1 MFDDSAIL
9 FVSQDKVAL
18 MAWGIGV
25 FVAGFL
31 LALGIQRH
39 SLWSLRRVPYFV
51 AVSGILVLQSAMPVV
66 WVGFSIASEDGGLG
80 LLVAS
85 ILLGTTVLGY
95 LYGVISHARSLDGYG
110 HGRSALLALVPI
122 ANLLLFFKAPSQDKK
137 PASVFRMATN
147 VAGVVLGF
155 GLLALS
161 QVMELMAEQAEAY
174 TGATSTRLQTAR
186 QAQTLE
192 NKSTHQTEVVEIKG
206 LHNAMNLDEV
216 LMTIHARG
224 GTCSSKEWHQNL
236 SNKTV
241 VSTSCRVQDGARQ
254 GDWHEADVF
263 LSSDRTRSGL
273 VLTSISF
280 NCAYTNTCGMTYRDV
295 SEALKSAGVVATN
308 IVDDLVHIK
317 RDGGIMLWMVEA
329 DRPNFD

>member
-1 MFDDSAIL
+1 MFEDSAIL

-31 LALGIQRH
+31 LALRIQRH

-51 AVSGILVLQSAMPVV
+51 AVSGILVLQSVMPVA
-66 WVGFSIASEDGGLG
+66 WVGFSIASEDGGLW

-95 LYGVISHARSLDGYG
+95 LYGVISHARSLDGFG
-110 HGRSALLALVPI
+110 HGRSALLALVPV
-122 ANLLLFFKAPSQDKK
+122 ANLLLFFKAPSEDKK
-137 PASVFRMATN
+137 PVSVFRMATN

-155 GLLALS
+155 SLLALS
-161 QVMELMAEQAEAY
+161 QVMELMAEQAGAY
-174 TGATSTRLQTAR
+174 TGATSAGFQATP

-192 NKSTHQTEVVEIKG
+192 GKPAHQIEVVEIKG
-206 LHNAMNLDEV
+206 IHNAMNLDEV
-216 LMTIHARG
+216 LLTIHARG
-224 GTCSSKEWHQNL
+224 GTCSSEELHQNL

-241 VSTSCRVQDGARQ
+241 VLTSCKIQDGTRQ
-254 GDWHEADVF
+254 GDWREADIF

-280 NCAYTNTCGMTYRDV
+280 NCAYTNTCGMTHREV
-295 SEALKSAGVVATN
+295 SHALKSAGVVATN
-308 IVDDLVHIK
+308 IVDDVVHIK

-329 DRPNFD
+329 DRPNFN

>member
-9 FVSQDKVAL
+9 SVSHDKVAL

-25 FVAGFL
+25 FIAGFL

-51 AVSGILVLQSAMPVV
+51 AVSGILVLQSVMPVV
-66 WVGFSIASEDGGLG
+66 WVGVSIASEDGGLG

-85 ILLGTTVLGY
+85 ILLGTMVLGY
-95 LYGVISHARSLDGYG
+95 LYGAISLARSLDGFGY
-110 HGRSALLALVPI
+110 GRSALLALVPV
-122 ANLLLFFKAPSQDKK
+122 ANLVLFFKAPSEDKK
-137 PASVFRMATN
+137 PASVLRMATN
-147 VAGVVLGF
+147 VLGIVLGF

-161 QVMELMAEQAEAY
+161 QVMELMAEQAESF
-174 TGATSTRLQTAR
+174 TGATSTGFQATPR
-186 QAQTLE
+186 AQTLDS
-192 NKSTHQTEVVEIKG
+192 KPAHQIEVVEIKG

-241 VSTSCRVQDGARQ
+241 VSTSCKVQDGTRQ
-254 GDWHEADVF
+254 GDWREADIF

-280 NCAYTNTCGMTYRDV
+280 NCAYTNTCGMTHREV
-295 SEALKSAGVVATN
+295 SDALKSAGVVATN
-308 IVDDLVHIK
+308 IVDDVVHIK

-329 DRPNFD
+329 DQPEFN